1 MARPIVMPSTGMY
14 TAEGKLLNW
23 LRPNGAAVA
32 PGDAVAEVETE
43 KSVFEIEAP
52 EGGILRQVAEVGTT
66 VVVEGLM
73 GYILSEGEPLPAQPA
88 AEPPQAHPPK
98 SAPAPRVTGEI
109 RVSPLAKRLAAEHGL
124 DLSQVVGT
132 GPAGRIVE
140 ADILAAVGQRKT
152 ESPAQSPFAEL
163 RIRERVPLSRMRRT
177 IADRLRHSLSAAA
190 SLTLT
195 REVRAGLLVA
205 LRESLR
211 KTGVEAPYD
220 AIFIKLLAA
229 ALREHPSFNSY
240 LDNDAIVVLHDVN
253 IGFAVAVAGGLIVPV
268 VRNADAQPL
277 SNVAAA
283 VRDLSRRAREGHLRP
298 ADVADATASI
308 TNLGSYG
315 VDAFTPI
322 LNPPQSV
329 ILGIG
334 RIVERPV
341 ADNGQLIAAPT
352 TVLSLTFD
360 HRVADGAPAAQLLG
374 FIAERITDRQ
384 YLENLAEA

>member
-1 MARPIVMPSTGMY
+1 LARPIVMPSTGMY

-32 PGDAVAEVETE
+32 SGDAVAEVETE

-52 EGGILRQVAEVGTT
+52 EGGILQQVADVGST

-88 AEPPQAHPPK
+88 TELPQANPPK
-98 SAPAPRVTGEI
+98 SAPAPRITGEI

-140 ADILAAVGQRKT
+140 ADILAAAGQRKT
-152 ESPAQSPFAEL
+152 KSPATSPSTEL
-163 RIRERVPLSRMRRT
+163 RIRERVPLSGMRRT

-195 REVRAGLLVA
+195 REVRAGQLVA

-229 ALREHPSFNSY
+229 ALREHPAFNSY
-240 LDNDAIVVLHDVN
+240 LENDAIVILEDVN

-268 VRNADAQPL
+268 VRHADSQPL
-277 SNVAAA
+277 INVAVA
-283 VRDLSRRAREGHLRP
+283 VRDLSSRARDGRLRP
-298 ADVADATASI
+298 ADVAHATASI

-315 VDAFTPI
+315 VDGFTPI

-341 ADNGQLIAAPT
+341 VENGRVLAVPT
-352 TVLSLTFD
+352 AVLSLTFD

-374 FIAERITDRQ
+374 FIAERIKDRQ
-384 YLENLAEA
+384 YLESLAEA